1 MSRANGRAEEPAG
14 TQEGASLTY
23 KINLSFKVFAIFAV
37 KSQLCGI
44 SKRQEFR
51 EEEQRMASREMLRE
65 NCRYPMIR
73 WMQVR

>member
-14 TQEGASLTY
+14 REESGSLIY
-23 KINLSFKVFAIFAV
+23 KINPSFKVFAIFAD
-37 KSQLCGI
+37 KSQLCGL
-44 SKRQEFR
+44 SKGQKFR
-51 EEEQRMASREMLRE
+51 EEEQRMASHEMSRE

>member
-14 TQEGASLTY
+14 TQGGASLIY
-23 KINLSFKVFAIFAV
+23 RINLSFKVFAIFAD
-37 KSQLCGI
+37 KSQLCGL
-44 SKRQEFR
+44 SKGQNFR

-73 WMQVR
+73 WMQGR